1 MSEPPRLATR
11 REPSLPSASW
21 VLMFIGSAGPTG
33 GGKWASAQ
41 VARQP
46 AAVWVQITEGAGR

>member
-11 REPSLPSASW
+11 REPSLPTASW
-21 VLMFIGSAGPTG
+21 VLMFIGSAGPTS

-46 AAVWVQITEGAGR
+46 AAGYVQTTEGAGR